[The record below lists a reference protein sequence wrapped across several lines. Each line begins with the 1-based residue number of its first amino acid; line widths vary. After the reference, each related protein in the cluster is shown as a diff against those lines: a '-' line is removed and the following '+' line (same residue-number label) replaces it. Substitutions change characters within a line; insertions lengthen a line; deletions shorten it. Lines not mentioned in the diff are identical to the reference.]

1 MKLCLFLS
9 IFILLQFKAF
19 SQVETIPADN
29 YIYDFLKNLSVKG
42 IISNYDDM
50 VLPLSKRKIINF
62 LNEAEK
68 RKLLLSDNE
77 KEQLEKFRI
86 KLDIEKSNDAV
97 NLADIF
103 PGEVGSFFKGNRA
116 RYLYSYKDSSLN
128 LYTNPILEND
138 FIYSQNE
145 HETTN
150 LLTFGLKMYGSY
162 SDWFGF
168 YVSASNG
175 YQSGNRM
182 VAELDQAVNQS
193 FTFNNTRI
201 NYFDNTEGYARIEK
215 GNIGLEIGRE
225 RVLWGRGINKLIIS
239 NNAPVFD
246 FIKFNAVFGIF
257 TIDFLHGWLTQPVF
271 RTYDSSLNN
280 YVQNKNPKYIAA
292 SRFGINLSK
301 NVSFG
306 VSQVI
311 IYANRPI
318 ELAYLNPFL
327 FLESAQ
333 RSLNDLDNSF
343 LAFDARYK
351 IINGLELSS
360 IINFDDINFSTIGP
374 EGFGSIQTRYAWE
387 SNIILTNPIMPE
399 NLSVNLDY
407 VIIRPYVYSHYS
419 HDGSLTYTNNG
430 YMIGPDLQPN
440 SIELSF
446 KINYLINPDLM
457 VTSEFDNIRH
467 GNNIYDSNGNL
478 VRNVGGD
485 VLQFFRQGDSRRTN
499 ILDGILDVTNK
510 LSVNLQYEF
519 SLGLYLGFQYD
530 YVNYKKDGFNA
541 EKENNFW
548 GVFRYNIL

>member
-1 MKLCLFLS
+1 
-9 IFILLQFKAF
+9 
-19 SQVETIPADN
+19 
-29 YIYDFLKNLSVKG
+29 
-42 IISNYDDM
+42 
-50 VLPLSKRKIINF
+50 
-62 LNEAEK
+62 
-68 RKLLLSDNE
+68 
-77 KEQLEKFRI
+77 
-86 KLDIEKSNDAV
+86 
-97 NLADIF
+97 
-103 PGEVGSFFKGNRA
+103 
-116 RYLYSYKDSSLN
+116 
-128 LYTNPILEND
+128 
-138 FIYSQNE
+138 
-145 HETTN
+145 
-150 LLTFGLKMYGSY
+150 MYGSY

-225 RVLWGRGINKLIIS
+225 RILWGRGINKLIIS

-301 NVSFG
+301 NVSIG

-351 IINGLELSS
+351 IMNGMELSS
-360 IINFDDINFSTIGP
+360 IINFDDINFSTIRT
-374 EGFGSIQTRYAWE
+374 EGFGSVQTRYAWE
-387 SNIILTNPIMPE
+387 TNLILTNPVIPE
-399 NLSVNLDY
+399 NVSVNLDY
-407 VIIRPYVYSHYS
+407 VIIRPYVFSHY
-419 HDGSLTYTNNG
+419 GTGESLTYTNNS
-430 YMIGPDLQPN
+430 YMIGPNLQPN
-440 SIELSF
+440 SIEFSF
-446 KINYLINPDLM
+446 KINYLINSDLTI
-457 VTSEFDNIRH
+457 TSEFDNIRH
-467 GNNIYDSNGNL
+467 GNNLYDLNGNL

-485 VLQFFRQGDSRRTN
+485 VFQFLRLGDARRTN

-530 YVNYKKDGFNA
+530 YINYKKDGFNA